1 MADEND
7 PVLDELQL
15 NPAER
20 QILARALGVTSI
32 SDPVFPERLLRL
44 RTAALRELVDWII
57 GRTRYSSV
65 SENDMHRV
73 VELFLKIRQEA
84 PSVDQ
89 LVSELT
95 IPAARATSLLARI
108 RYGEGRELTA
118 LALKTSAA
126 KLTEKLRDAPAESNR
141 KSVWVDGDTLSRIR
155 RVAMLIMLSAPE
167 NHGKGGKFQ
176 EAQFPEFTSYGRD
189 GGVAKTTIKMWEY
202 IVRVLAE
209 GAEGLSA

>member
-1 MADEND
+1 MADEIVS
-7 PVLDELQL
+7 VLDELQL
-15 NPAER
+15 NSVE
-20 QILARALGVTSI
+20 QEILARALGVTSI
-32 SDPVFPERLLRL
+32 SDPVFPERLVMLRA
-44 RTAALRELVDWII
+44 AALKELVDWII

-118 LALKTSAA
+118 LALKTSAV
-126 KLTEKLRDAPAESNR
+126 KLTEKLRDAPAENDR
-141 KSVWVDGDTLSRIR
+141 KSVWVDGDTLGHVRH
-155 RVAMLIMLSAPE
+155 VAMLIMLSAPE
-167 NHGKGGKFQ
+167 NHSKGGKFQ
-176 EAQFPEFTSYGRD
+176 GAQFPEFTSYGRD
-189 GGVAKTTIKMWEY
+189 GGVAKTTVKMWEY
-202 IVRVLAE
+202 IVQVLE
-209 GAEGLSA
+209 QGAQGLSA